1 MKENESREREYVVK
15 SYIQNSLNVDIKE
28 SENNRTNLHDK
39 SRNKKERQDVL
50 TNYC

>member
-28 SENNRTNLHDK
+28 SENDRIYTI
-39 SRNKKERQDVL
+39 SPEIKKNGK
-50 TNYC
+50 TF